1 MPCSINTTPA
11 KRVVFCGSNT
21 RKNFYKS
28 GIFNFLKNGYASISQ
43 RPPLLQLIDTWEL
56 GLELTLLCSEG
67 LGQKFWSYPDM
78 RLKDGCCV
86 YTA

>member
-11 KRVVFCGSNT
+11 KRVVSCGSNT
-21 RKNFYKS
+21 CKNFYKS
-28 GIFNFLKNGYASISQ
+28 RIFKFLKNGYATISQ

-56 GLELTLLCSEG
+56 GIELTLLCNEG
-67 LGQKFWSYPDM
+67 LESKVLVPDM